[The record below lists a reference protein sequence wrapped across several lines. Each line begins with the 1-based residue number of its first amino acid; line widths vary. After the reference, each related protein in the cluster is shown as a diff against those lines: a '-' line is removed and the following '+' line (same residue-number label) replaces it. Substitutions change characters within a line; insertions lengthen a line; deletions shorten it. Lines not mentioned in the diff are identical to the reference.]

1 MSDLSNLSSQELA
14 DVIARAQKALTEKQR
29 SERKDVIAKIQE
41 LASSI
46 GVTVTIQQGT
56 AELKANSR
64 KGSKV
69 AIKYRNPLDPS
80 QTWTGRGVT
89 PRWLKALVESGKNV
103 ADFQV

>member
-14 DVIARAQKALTEKQR
+14 DVIARAQKALIEKQR

-41 LASSI
+41 MASSI

-56 AELKANSR
+56 AELKANPR

-69 AIKYRNPLDPS
+69 AIKYRNPNDPS

-89 PRWLKALVESGKNV
+89 PRWLKALVESGRNV
-103 ADFQV
+103 AEFQV

>member
-56 AELKANSR
+56 AELKANPR

-69 AIKYRNPLDPS
+69 AIKYRNPNDPS